1 VVHCSQWALVDPTR
15 RPAEE
20 SLPHIA
26 KLIAAGSHLAIKQLP
41 RTSDPKKDFRWILV
55 GWDLQCGP
63 QHASTHAATSPFRPH
78 PFLCPFA
85 GWPLCTHKASYE
97 AAQVPRPAVRLDA
110 IQGEGRQ
117 TGPCLGFNLRLL

>member
-1 VVHCSQWALVDPTR
+1 MVHCSQWALVDPTR

-63 QHASTHAATSPFRPH
+63 QHASTQPLAPSGRTLSCARSPGGHFAHTKRPTRRRKFQDQ
-78 PFLCPFA
+78 PFGSMQF
-85 GWPLCTHKASYE
+85 KAKDVKR
-97 AAQVPRPAVRLDA
+97 VPASVL
-110 IQGEGRQ
+110 
-117 TGPCLGFNLRLL
+117 T